1 MRKTVKMQESQRI
14 NWFGFVGG
22 ILTVILV
29 FVSMLYPWWQ
39 LTVGELFKANVS
51 PVNTNFDLL
60 GTDFAIPFIWALNM
74 ISLVMLISSGI
85 AMVAYSVI
93 PNKPY
98 SQYLLN
104 FSYKKPLF
112 SLIFFI
118 AGLFAVT
125 LILQAVLSINM
136 PLVGSA
142 TVTLP
147 ESLTKG
153 LTVSLILSA
162 GFQWPFLLGIA
173 AAVFCLAAKLHHNA
187 LTRLL

>member
-1 MRKTVKMQESQRI
+1 MQKSQRM

-51 PVNTNFDLL
+51 PVNTNFGLL
-60 GTDFAIPFIWALNM
+60 GTGFTIPFIWALNVV
-74 ISLVMLISSGI
+74 SLLMLVSSGI
-85 AMVAYSVI
+85 VMVAYSVI
-93 PNKPY
+93 PNKSY
-98 SQYLLN
+98 SQHLLD

-112 SLIFFI
+112 SVILFV
-118 AGLFAVT
+118 AGLLAVT
-125 LILQAVLSINM
+125 LILQFVINISV

-147 ESLTKG
+147 ESMTKG
-153 LTVSLILSA
+153 LNVSLFLSA
-162 GFQWPFLLGIA
+162 GFQWPFWMGVA
-173 AAVFCLAAKLHHNA
+173 AAVLCIAAKLYH
-187 LTRLL
+187 RKIS